1 MAGETASSQKVVA
14 IIQARMGSRRFPGK
28 VLADLVG
35 RPVLEWVVEA
45 VKRVEGLDGI
55 VVATTTN
62 AEDQAIEDWCVAN
75 DVNCFRGE
83 PLDVLKRYADCAKE
97 YGATHVLRITADCPL
112 LDSATVSA
120 VLREGLASGADYFG
134 LAGEFPDGFDCEGF
148 TYGALHEADMLARD
162 PLQREHVTL
171 FFKSNPQ
178 SFKIAPVYLY
188 EGSGDVRLTI
198 DRVEDLQFVSRFL
211 ESRGWV
217 VTVPEAPQ
225 LVAAY
230 RQLGQDEITNRHI
243 TRNEGMF
250 HP

>member
-35 RPVLEWVVEA
+35 RPVLEWVLDA
-45 VKRVEGLDGI
+45 VKRVEGADDI

-62 AEDQAIEDWCVAN
+62 PEDKAIADWCAGN

-97 YGATHVLRITADCPL
+97 YSATHILRITADCPL
-112 LDSATVSA
+112 LDPGTVSA

-148 TYGALHEADMLARD
+148 TYGALREADMRARD

-211 ESRGWV
+211 DSLGWV
-217 VTVPEAPQ
+217 ATVPEAPQ

-230 RQLGQDEITNRHI
+230 RQLGRDEITNRHI

-250 HP
+250 HS